1 MYFSGLHRAIKDLE
15 EKKFYDIALL
25 FLAAKGYQHL
35 AIVRNYVASAQS
47 QKPAKSRALC
57 I

>member
-25 FLAAKGYQHL
+25 FLAAKGYQGL
-35 AIVRNYVASAQS
+35 AIVDGAGDGGRDVTCEVPL
-47 QKPAKSRALC
+47 KT
-57 I
+57 